1 MNNNVIRPSRSNEV
15 LEENGNNGVTIPKD
29 VMPKKRKSNVFLI
42 VLLFLILIGII
53 GFGGW
58 NLYLMHA
65 KNDNTLEKDN
75 QSKENLDL
83 KDNLD
88 ENKELLPPVKNDKY
102 TFYKEVNKEAVL
114 NGHKVPLIFYYYLD
128 KESYVEADFDDN
140 DSKDYYVLRREVFL
154 AGNKSI
160 DISIVSVFTDSSV
173 IDNYFNDNLYVSK
186 TFKSED
192 EKDEYLVLFLGNNN
206 DIISDNNIFNHR
218 NTYEN
223 IAYILNSDGVVL
235 KEIINQL
242 SYFSLQGIY
251 VDKEYTLKMNY
262 TKAVETTIDDD
273 VTGETKTSYMIY
285 TDSYLDIGDNYIYY
299 VVGSCDIFTE
309 FKLSINNGKL
319 KEEIINT
326 YSEDMWVGAGGC

>member
-65 KNDNTLEKDN
+65 NEKNNDKMEENVDLKGDLEE
-75 QSKENLDL
+75 SKEVLS
-83 KDNLD
+83 
-88 ENKELLPPVKNDKY
+88 PVKNDKY
-102 TFYKEVNKEAVL
+102 TFYKEISKEVVL
-114 NGHKVPLIFYYYLD
+114 NGKQVPLIFYYYLD
-128 KESYVEADFDDN
+128 KEAYVEADSNDT

-223 IAYILNSDGVVL
+223 IAYILNSDGDVL

-242 SYFSLQGIY
+242 SYFNLQGIY

-262 TKAVETTIDDD
+262 TKAVETTIEDD

-326 YSEDMWVGAGGC
+326 YSEGIWVGAGGC